1 MWCSASLPFS
11 ILQYDLPT
19 SISING
25 FFRDLLFKMIFSN
38 TLAQYFYIIIKYS
51 IVRKIASIKC
61 NNLFS
66 QSSISNL
73 KSSARCK
80 NVGMN
85 YQISLKKE
93 KQWSFYGSKYSVY
106 TKHVTLMLFSDS
118 LLLLKL
124 LMRKYIHTASTE
136 VIHTNLW
143 VFTCFATRDA
153 DKILPHKSSLSS
165 LDLFHRFFEY

>member
-1 MWCSASLPFS
+1 MFSNFTFFNIAIWSAN
-11 ILQYDLPT
+11 
-19 SISING
+19 INFYKP

-38 TLAQYFYIIIKYS
+38 TLAQYFYIIIKYFES
-51 IVRKIASIKC
+51 VKYNDI
-61 NNLFS
+61 FS
-66 QSSISNL
+66 ESKVSNL
-73 KSSARCK
+73 KSSARWKKCK
-80 NVGMN
+80 NELAN
-85 YQISLKKE
+85 SLKKE
-93 KQWSFYGSKYSVY
+93 KQWSFYGNKYSVY

-136 VIHTNLW
+136 VIHSNLW